1 MLEPSDEPESFP
13 VRSCGPPFIL
23 TWLYGSENW
32 GGGGGGVPITRMA
45 VFGVYV
51 WVHLHL
57 FVEATT
63 FPVYLGDQLGRL
75 RPKPYTLTILACK
88 CQGLGLQVWFRV

>member
-1 MLEPSDEPESFP
+1 MLKPSDEPESFP
-13 VRSCGPPFIL
+13 VRSCGSPFIL
-23 TWLYGSENW
+23 TWWYTVAKF
-32 GGGGGGVPITRMA
+32 GGEGGGVPIIRMA

-63 FPVYLGDQLGRL
+63 FPVYLGDQLQATSWENKGL
-75 RPKPYTLTILACK
+75 SLTHSPFWP
-88 CQGLGLQVWFRV
+88 VNVRV